1 MAEEA
6 SSNKGRSKS
15 AIDARRGNQFFV
27 NPDDLVIVGLDTA
40 HEAGGHPL
48 YTVVEAARLAED
60 LDDDMLAGI
69 QKLGIVVPITAIKAP
84 IRLRGE
90 SPDGP
95 PEERVIV
102 VAGRRRVRHAREINK
117 INLHRGLPIIE
128 VPVVLRPSKD
138 MATAQVAAI
147 VENEHR
153 DGTSVL
159 AKALTTLDLL
169 NSGVPEEEVCMI
181 FRLSDRTFR
190 QYKALGAA
198 PPEVKA
204 LFSAG
209 KVTLVGMEEIAKYP
223 YEEQLTVAQR
233 LAEAHGGIVGKKAV
247 QAERHGEGSGSDS
260 GSGAGSGSGGTGI
273 VRRGVPAPVLART
286 VARLPPG
293 LSPEADLFR
302 ETLAWVASGNPSS
315 RIQAILDQQVD
326 PDKGKADKTQQ
337 AKGGKAPEAGKGKG
351 KGKKSEATATTVP
364 ASVVAPPAGDDLPWG
379 AEAPDPAEVPSNSQ
393 TFTLSEADLA
403 SADPATESPAEDSG
417 ESLADL
423 AEAVADLAEASE
435 ATVATVATEI
445 PAAAPAPVLSAA
457 DLLAQLGQGMMSAI
471 DAQ

>member
-40 HEAGGHPL
+40 HEPGGHPL
-48 YTVVEAARLAED
+48 YTVVEAARLGED

-69 QKLGIVVPITAIKAP
+69 QKLGIVAPITAIKAP

-117 INLHRGLPIIE
+117 INLQRGLPIIE

-147 VENEHR
+147 IENEHR

-159 AKALTTLDLL
+159 AKVQTTLDLL
-169 NSGVPEEEVCMI
+169 NSGVSEEDVCMI
-181 FRLSDRTFR
+181 FRLSDRSFR

-223 YEEQLTVAQR
+223 YEEQLTVAR
-233 LAEAHGGIVGKKAV
+233 RMAEAHGGVVGKKAV
-247 QAERHGEGSGSDS
+247 QAERHGEGSKGS
-260 GSGAGSGSGGTGI
+260 GSGSGSGGTGI

-326 PDKGKADKTQQ
+326 PDKGKADKAQQ
-337 AKGGKAPEAGKGKG
+337 AKGSKAPEAGKGKG
-351 KGKKSEATATTVP
+351 KGKKGAALATVTTAP
-364 ASVVAPPAGDDLPWG
+364 VAAPTVGDDLPWG
-379 AEAPDPAEVPSNSQ
+379 AEAPDPAEVPSNPQ

-403 SADPATESPAEDSG
+403 SADPATESPAEDTG

-423 AEAVADLAEASE
+423 AEAVADLAEAPE
-435 ATVATVATEI
+435 ATAATAATEI